1 MILLFR
7 ARRSGFVWWRIFEYF
22 RTLLTKRLT
31 VVGAFFG
38 LGRWLLLLF
47 FSILVFTSSE
57 RVHVD
62 VEEVEDRLY
71 FELGQLADLKYPTS
85 TRLAAATKIGAASL
99 VLLEQYKLL
108 KLDCPHEQLD
118 PRENNGQDQPNEPH
132 AKDTVVLAST
142 VSMNVCFVATIIT
155 VGVRMWRKRRH
166 LINNPT
172 EVAAELT
179 TIITSASPSPATIST
194 PPPSSS
200 PTKLPS
206 SSSLKPPSLHRRRAY
221 SCSRIHSS

>member
-1 MILLFR
+1 M
-7 ARRSGFVWWRIFEYF
+7 
-22 RTLLTKRLT
+22 
-31 VVGAFFG
+31 
-38 LGRWLLLLF
+38 F
-47 FSILVFTSSE
+47 FSIFVFTSSE

-85 TRLAAATKIGAASL
+85 THLAAATKIGAASL
-99 VLLEQYKLL
+99 VLLEQL
-108 KLDCPHEQLD
+108 KLCKTDCPIDQPDHY
-118 PRENNGQDQPNEPH
+118 ENMDQELPNGQS

-155 VGVRMWRKRRH
+155 VGVRMWRKRHH
-166 LINNPT
+166 LVNNPT

-179 TIITSASPSPATIST
+179 TIISSASPSPATISS

>member
-1 MILLFR
+1 M
-7 ARRSGFVWWRIFEYF
+7 
-22 RTLLTKRLT
+22 
-31 VVGAFFG
+31 
-38 LGRWLLLLF
+38 
-47 FSILVFTSSE
+47 
-57 RVHVD
+57 
-62 VEEVEDRLY
+62 EEVEDRLY

-108 KLDCPHEQLD
+108 KKDCLHEQLD
-118 PRENNGQDQPNEPH
+118 PRENNGQDQHNGQSG
-132 AKDTVVLAST
+132 KDTVVLAST

-166 LINNPT
+166 LMNNPT

-179 TIITSASPSPATIST
+179 TIISSASPSPATIST

>member
-1 MILLFR
+1 M
-7 ARRSGFVWWRIFEYF
+7 
-22 RTLLTKRLT
+22 
-31 VVGAFFG
+31 
-38 LGRWLLLLF
+38 F

-108 KLDCPHEQLD
+108 KSDCPHEQLD
-118 PRENNGQDQPNEPH
+118 PRENKEQDQHNGQSG
-132 AKDTVVLAST
+132 KDTVVLAST

-155 VGVRMWRKRRH
+155 VGIRMWRKRRH
-166 LINNPT
+166 YINHPN

-179 TIITSASPSPATIST
+179 TIITSASPSPATISS

-200 PTKLPS
+200 PTKLHAPL
-206 SSSLKPPSLHRRRAY
+206 SSSLKPPLLHRRRAY